1 MAWSSGDFD
10 DDVEVS
16 ADTAWDVDTVFSE
29 DCTDHEMADSHADGS
44 VDEKRAPPG
53 LVNVEEDDAG
63 EDDEEGVL
71 DTGADEVDIAC
82 QASHL
87 KHVNNLFWA
96 VLSALL
102 SQNIERQGINERICF
117 RNMRGKQE
125 WCYQDSV
132 DFKKE

>member
-29 DCTDHEMADSHADGS
+29 DSTDHEMADSHADGS

-96 VLSALL
+96 V
-102 SQNIERQGINERICF
+102 
-117 RNMRGKQE
+117 
-125 WCYQDSV
+125 
-132 DFKKE
+132 